1 MLSTITFLIITL
13 VLLNFMLLA
22 FSCNK
27 TKKHLKALDKNKGVV
42 SVIPTKTEVSSQLAP
57 TGS

>member
-1 MLSTITFLIITL
+1 MLSTITFLIISL
-13 VLLNFMLLA
+13 VLINFMLLA

-27 TKKHLKALDKNKGVV
+27 TTKRLKALDKNKDVV
-42 SVIPTKTEVSSQLAP
+42 SVRPTKTKVSSQLAP

>member
-1 MLSTITFLIITL
+1 MLLTITFLIISL
-13 VLLNFMLLA
+13 VLINFVLLA

-27 TKKHLKALDKNKGVV
+27 TKKHLKSLDTNKGVV
-42 SVIPTKTEVSSQLAP
+42 SVRPTKTEVSSQLAP